1 MQISFHFLQSCV
13 LSNRNDLRAFLHF
26 LTKKEKTKIES
37 IDIIFC
43 DDEYLHT
50 LNVQHL
56 NHDTLTDIITFDL
69 TQNKFQPKIAELYIS
84 VPRVKENAKIFK
96 TTIKKELHRVIFHG
110 TLHLCGYKDK
120 KPNEVKLMREKED
133 VYLNLYFNKPQKR

>member
-1 MQISFHFLQSCV
+1 
-13 LSNRNDLRAFLHF
+13 
-26 LTKKEKTKIES
+26 
-37 IDIIFC
+37 
-43 DDEYLHT
+43 
-50 LNVQHL
+50 
-56 NHDTLTDIITFDL
+56 LTDIITFDL
-69 TQNKFQPKIAELYIS
+69 TQNKTQPKIAELYIS

-133 VYLNLYFNKPQKR
+133 AYLNLYFNKPQKR